1 LNTTLRIPFTQI
13 LAEDHHIDNEQ
24 KAVDFINQSGLIL
37 NTKAYLMH
45 MTSNDEEQDCSGVK
59 GSNSMFEFRFA
70 HHSPP
75 FISNEHTEQQRHK
88 ENYGCAKNL
97 VYVST
102 AWWKITMNAKQEA
115 G

>member
-1 LNTTLRIPFTQI
+1 MKKCRL
-13 LAEDHHIDNEQ
+13 HIDNKQ

-70 HHSPP
+70 HHTPP
-75 FISNEHTEQQRHK
+75 FISNGHTGQQLHK
-88 ENYGCAKNL
+88 EYYGCVKNL
-97 VYVST
+97 VFANTV
-102 AWWKITMNAKQEA
+102 WRKITVNAKQGA

>member
-1 LNTTLRIPFTQI
+1 
-13 LAEDHHIDNEQ
+13 
-24 KAVDFINQSGLIL
+24 
-37 NTKAYLMH
+37 MH

-75 FISNEHTEQQRHK
+75 FISNKHTEQQRHK
-88 ENYGCAKNL
+88 ENYGCVKNL
-97 VYVST
+97 AYVST